1 MWHSRILLRHRD
13 QQTILC
19 IIRIFCIFRIV
30 CIFCLFS
37 LFIIF
42 ILLFISCLFL
52 LLIKFIIV
60 SIFIIFYIIIIVR
73 LFIIFIYVTIL
84 YKYLLYLPKWKS
96 SSVSSK
102 LLLSIKFYLNK
113 PIYQTN
119 SLNCVSWLIGTES
132 YLLYPWLLFIVKVI
146 LTYWVWP

>member
-1 MWHSRILLRHRD
+1 MISVIQNCAFFCIFFTVNYVVKVWHSRILLCHRD
-13 QQTILC
+13 QQTIFC

-96 SSVSSK
+96 SSISSK
-102 LLLSIKFYLNK
+102 LLLSIKSYLNK
-113 PIYQTN
+113 TIYQTN
-119 SLNCVSWLIGTES
+119 SLNCVS
-132 YLLYPWLLFIVKVI
+132 
-146 LTYWVWP
+146 

>member
-1 MWHSRILLRHRD
+1 MLRRRD

-19 IIRIFCIFRIV
+19 IICISCIFCIV
-30 CIFCLFS
+30 CISCFFN

-52 LLIKFIIV
+52 LLIIFIIV
-60 SIFIIFYIIIIVR
+60 SIFVIFYIIIIFH

-84 YKYLLYLPKWKS
+84 YKYLLYLPKWKKGERS
-96 SSVSSK
+96 SRSSVSSE
-102 LLLSIKFYLNK
+102 LLLSIKSYLNK
-113 PIYQTN
+113 PIYQMN
-119 SLNCVSWLIGTES
+119 SLNCVSWLIGTEP

-146 LTYWVWP
+146 LTYWV

>member
-1 MWHSRILLRHRD
+1 MKTTIFISLNCVCCFVRTVVRVWHSRILLRCRD

-19 IIRIFCIFRIV
+19 IIRIFCIFCIV

-52 LLIKFIIV
+52 LLIKFIII
-60 SIFIIFYIIIIVR
+60 SIFIIFFIIIIVH

-84 YKYLLYLPKWKS
+84 YKYLLYLPKWKRS
-96 SSVSSK
+96 SISSK
-102 LLLSIKFYLNK
+102 LLLSIKSYLNK

-119 SLNCVSWLIGTES
+119 SL
-132 YLLYPWLLFIVKVI
+132 
-146 LTYWVWP
+146 

>member
-1 MWHSRILLRHRD
+1 MLHFSKEKNVYKPYQKCIQFFYREILLCCRD

-30 CIFCLFS
+30 CIFCFFS
-37 LFIIF
+37 LFII
-42 ILLFISCLFL
+42 IVLLFISCLFL

-60 SIFIIFYIIIIVR
+60 IIFIIFYIIIIVR

-102 LLLSIKFYLNK
+102 LLLSIKSYLNK

-119 SLNCVSWLIGTES
+119 SLNCM
-132 YLLYPWLLFIVKVI
+132 F
-146 LTYWVWP
+146 

>member
-1 MWHSRILLRHRD
+1 MLLRHRD

-19 IIRIFCIFRIV
+19 IIRIFCLFRIV
-30 CIFCLFS
+30 CIFCFFC
-37 LFIIF
+37 LFII
-42 ILLFISCLFL
+42 LFISCLFL

-84 YKYLLYLPKWKS
+84 YKYLLCPPKWKS
-96 SSVSSK
+96 SSVSSE
-102 LLLSIKFYLNK
+102 LLLSIKSYLNQ

-119 SLNCVSWLIGTES
+119 SLNCVS
-132 YLLYPWLLFIVKVI
+132 
-146 LTYWVWP
+146 